1 MNNVCNE
8 RPERILDFF
17 KNVLSS
23 HSIPK
28 KVTPQSLELNPTPKQ
43 NKTMRIESITFKC
56 AALVALALSFAGWSV
71 QLRAQEP
78 EIAVVVKIGGIPWF
92 TAMEKGIKEAGK
104 EQNVKAYMV
113 GPTTADPAQQVRAV
127 EDLIAKKVSAIGV
140 VPNDAKALE
149 PVFERAKAAGIPV
162 ITHESPDQKGNVWDI
177 EMIDNK
183 EFGERHMKDLA
194 KFMNEEGEYIVYVG
208 GLTVPLHNAW
218 ADAAIAYQKEHYPK
232 MKLVAD
238 RYGVAESVDD
248 SYKTALDAMLAHPNL
263 KGILTFGSQGPIGAG
278 RALKERNKTDQIVL
292 VGACSPTQGKKLVKD
307 GVIKVGY
314 IWSPPEAG
322 KAIVTVAKMVLDGKE
337 ITDGMEIPG
346 LGKVSVD
353 PQTRVIRAIKV
364 LAIDKN
370 TVDELVALGL

>member
-1 MNNVCNE
+1 MKKISIPLCRAAAALFV
-8 RPERILDFF
+8 L
-17 KNVLSS
+17 LSS
-23 HSIPK
+23 
-28 KVTPQSLELNPTPKQ
+28 VL
-43 NKTMRIESITFKC
+43 
-56 AALVALALSFAGWSV
+56 AAWS
-71 QLRAQEP
+71 AEP

-104 EQNVKAYMV
+104 EQNVKAYMI

-149 PVFERAKAAGIPV
+149 PVFARAKDAGIPV
-162 ITHESPDQKGNVWDI
+162 ITHESPDQVGNVWDI
-177 EMIDNK
+177 ELIDNK
-183 EFGERHMKDLA
+183 EYGEQHMKDFA
-194 KFMNEEGEYIVYVG
+194 KFMGEEGEYIVYVG

-278 RALKERNKTDQIVL
+278 RAIKERGKADKIVL
-292 VGACSPTQGKKLVKD
+292 VGTCSPTQGKN
-307 GVIKVGY
+307 
-314 IWSPPEAG
+314 W
-322 KAIVTVAKMVLDGKE
+322 
-337 ITDGMEIPG
+337 
-346 LGKVSVD
+346 
-353 PQTRVIRAIKV
+353 
-364 LAIDKN
+364 
-370 TVDELVALGL
+370 

>member
-1 MNNVCNE
+1 MK
-8 RPERILDFF
+8 RMTLT
-17 KNVLSS
+17 L
-23 HSIPK
+23 
-28 KVTPQSLELNPTPKQ
+28 
-43 NKTMRIESITFKC
+43 KC
-56 AALVALALSFAGWSV
+56 AAAAALTLLYSGWSTTV
-71 QLRAQEP
+71 RAEER

-92 TAMEKGIKEAGK
+92 TAMEKGIQEAGK
-104 EQNVKAYMV
+104 DQNVKAYMI

-162 ITHESPDQKGNVWDI
+162 ITHESPDQVGNVWDI
-177 EMIDNK
+177 ELIDNK
-183 EFGERHMKDLA
+183 EYGEQHMKDFA
-194 KFMNEEGEYIVYVG
+194 KFMGEEGEYIVYVG

-278 RALKERNKTDQIVL
+278 RAIKERGKENQIVL
-292 VGACSPTQGKKLVKD
+292 VGTCSPTQGKKLVKD
-307 GVIKVGY
+307 GIIKVGY
-314 IWSPPEAG
+314 MWSPIEAG
-322 KAIVTVAKMVLDGKE
+322 KAFVTVANLVLDGKQ

-353 PQTRVIRAIKV
+353 PKTRVIRVIKMVAINKDT
-364 LAIDKN
+364 I
-370 TVDELVALGL
+370 DELVALGL

>member
-1 MNNVCNE
+1 MKLKFSSKHTFAIALVV
-8 RPERILDFF
+8 LGS
-17 KNVLSS
+17 VLSA
-23 HSIPK
+23 P
-28 KVTPQSLELNPTPKQ
+28 L
-43 NKTMRIESITFKC
+43 
-56 AALVALALSFAGWSV
+56 
-71 QLRAQEP
+71 LRAAEQD
-78 EIAVVVKIGGIPWF
+78 IAVVVKIGGIPWF
-92 TAMEKGIKEAGK
+92 TAMETGIKKAGK
-104 EQNVKAYMV
+104 ELDVKAAMV

-162 ITHESPDQKGNVWDI
+162 ITHESPGQKGSVWDI

-208 GLTVPLHNAW
+208 SLTVPLHNVW

-238 RYGVAESVDD
+238 RFGVAESVDD
-248 SYKTALDAMLAHPNL
+248 SYRTALDAMLAHPQL

-278 RALKERNKTDQIVL
+278 RAIKERNKADQIVL
-292 VGACSPTQGKKLVKD
+292 VGACSPAQGKKLVKE
-307 GVIKVGY
+307 GIIKSGY

-322 KAIVTVAKMVLDGKE
+322 YAIIAVAKMVVEGKP

-346 LGKVSVD
+346 VGKVSVD
-353 PQTRVIRAIKV
+353 PETRIIRAIKV
-364 LAIDKN
+364 LSIDKD
-370 TVDELVALGL
+370 TVDGLAAIGL

>member
-1 MNNVCNE
+1 MT
-8 RPERILDFF
+8 LT
-17 KNVLSS
+17 L
-23 HSIPK
+23 
-28 KVTPQSLELNPTPKQ
+28 
-43 NKTMRIESITFKC
+43 KC
-56 AALVALALSFAGWSV
+56 AAAAALALLYSGWSTTV
-71 QLRAQEP
+71 RAEER

-92 TAMEKGIKEAGK
+92 TAMEKGIQEAGK
-104 EQNVKAYMV
+104 DQNVKAYMI

-162 ITHESPDQKGNVWDI
+162 ITHESPDQVGNVWDI
-177 EMIDNK
+177 ELIDNK
-183 EFGERHMKDLA
+183 EYGEQHMKDFA
-194 KFMNEEGEYIVYVG
+194 KFMGEEGEYIVYVG

-278 RALKERNKTDQIVL
+278 RAIKERGKENQIVL
-292 VGACSPTQGKKLVKD
+292 VGTCSPTQGKKLVKD
-307 GVIKVGY
+307 GIIKVGY
-314 IWSPPEAG
+314 MWSPIEAG
-322 KAIVTVAKMVLDGKE
+322 KAFVTVANMVLDGKQ

-353 PQTRVIRAIKV
+353 PKTRVIRVIKMVAINKDT
-364 LAIDKN
+364 I
-370 TVDELVALGL
+370 DELVALGL

>member
-1 MNNVCNE
+1 
-8 RPERILDFF
+8 
-17 KNVLSS
+17 
-23 HSIPK
+23 
-28 KVTPQSLELNPTPKQ
+28 
-43 NKTMRIESITFKC
+43 MRIFSQGAV
-56 AALVALALSFAGWSV
+56 AAAVVLASLVISGGAGG
-71 QLRAQEP
+71 AEP

-149 PVFERAKAAGIPV
+149 PVFERAKAAGIPI
-162 ITHESPDQKGNVWDI
+162 ITHESPEQVGNVWDI
-177 EMIDNK
+177 EMIDNQ

-194 KFMNEEGEYIVYVG
+194 KLMGEEGEYIVYVG

-248 SYKTALDAMLAHPNL
+248 SYKTAQDAMLAHPNL

-278 RALKERNKTDQIVL
+278 RALKEKGKADKIVL
-292 VGACSPTQGKKLVKD
+292 VGACSPTQGKKLVKE
-307 GVIKVGY
+307 GVIRVGY

-322 KAIVTVAKMVLDGKE
+322 KAIVTVAKMVLEGKP

-353 PQTRVIRAIKV
+353 PEKRVIRAIKV

-370 TVDELVALGL
+370 TVDELSGLGL

>member
-1 MNNVCNE
+1 
-8 RPERILDFF
+8 
-17 KNVLSS
+17 
-23 HSIPK
+23 
-28 KVTPQSLELNPTPKQ
+28 
-43 NKTMRIESITFKC
+43 MRIESITFKR
-56 AALVALALSFAGWSV
+56 AALVALALLFSGLNS
-71 QLRAQEP
+71 QLRAEEP

-149 PVFERAKAAGIPV
+149 PVFERAKAAGIPI

-194 KFMNEEGEYIVYVG
+194 KYMNEEGEYIVYVG

-218 ADAAIAYQKEHYPK
+218 ADSAIAYQKEHYPK
-232 MKLVAD
+232 MKLVTD

-278 RALKERNKTDQIVL
+278 RAIKERNKTDQIVL

-307 GVIKVGY
+307 GIIKVGY

-346 LGKVSVD
+346 LGKVTVD

-370 TVDELVALGL
+370 TIDELVGLGL

>member
-1 MNNVCNE
+1 
-8 RPERILDFF
+8 
-17 KNVLSS
+17 
-23 HSIPK
+23 
-28 KVTPQSLELNPTPKQ
+28 
-43 NKTMRIESITFKC
+43 MRIFFPGAV
-56 AALVALALSFAGWSV
+56 AAAVVLASLVSSGGAGG
-71 QLRAQEP
+71 AEP

-104 EQNVKAYMV
+104 EQKVKAYMV

-127 EDLIAKKVSAIGV
+127 EDLIAKKVSAIAV

-149 PVFERAKAAGIPV
+149 PVFERAKAAGIPI
-162 ITHESPDQKGNVWDI
+162 ITHESPDQVGNVWDI
-177 EMIDNK
+177 EMIDNQ
-183 EFGERHMKDLA
+183 EFGERHIKDLA
-194 KFMNEEGEYIVYVG
+194 KLMGEEGEYIVYVG

-248 SYKTALDAMLAHPNL
+248 SYKTAQDAMLAHPNL

-278 RALKERNKTDQIVL
+278 RALKEKGKADKIVL
-292 VGACSPTQGKKLVKD
+292 VGACSPTQGKKLVKE
-307 GVIKVGY
+307 GVIRVGY

-322 KAIVTVAKMVLDGKE
+322 KAIVTVAKMVLEGKP

-353 PQTRVIRAIKV
+353 PEKRVIRAIKV

-370 TVDELVALGL
+370 TVDELSGLGL

>member
-1 MNNVCNE
+1 MT
-8 RPERILDFF
+8 LT
-17 KNVLSS
+17 L
-23 HSIPK
+23 
-28 KVTPQSLELNPTPKQ
+28 
-43 NKTMRIESITFKC
+43 KC
-56 AALVALALSFAGWSV
+56 AAAAALALLYSGWSTTV
-71 QLRAQEP
+71 RAEER

-92 TAMEKGIKEAGK
+92 TAMEKGIQEAGK
-104 EQNVKAYMV
+104 DQNVKAYMI

-162 ITHESPDQKGNVWDI
+162 ITHESPDQVGNVWDI
-177 EMIDNK
+177 ELIDNK
-183 EFGERHMKDLA
+183 EYGEQHMKDFA
-194 KFMNEEGEYIVYVG
+194 KFMGEEGEYIVYVG

-278 RALKERNKTDQIVL
+278 RAIKERGKENQIVL
-292 VGACSPTQGKKLVKD
+292 VGTCSPTQGKKLVKD
-307 GVIKVGY
+307 GIIKVGY
-314 IWSPPEAG
+314 MWSPIEAG
-322 KAIVTVAKMVLDGKE
+322 KAFVTVANLVLDGKQ

-353 PQTRVIRAIKV
+353 PKTRVIRVIKMVAINKDT
-364 LAIDKN
+364 I
-370 TVDELVALGL
+370 DELVALGL